1 MSAVLTPAPAATSPW
16 NRALPALV
24 LLLLALTWLYLDTA
38 LAMEGIWRRSE
49 TFTHAYLVAPISLW
63 LVWRLRHRVAAI
75 APAPQPW
82 VLVPMALAACVWF
95 VGDLAG
101 VNALT
106 QAMFVALLVMAV
118 PAVLGLAV
126 ARELAFPLAYLF
138 FMVPFGEFLLPV
150 LMDGTADFTVLAVG
164 LSGVPVYREGL
175 NFVIPSGT
183 WSVVEACSGVR
194 YLIAS
199 FMVGSLFAYL
209 NYTSTRR
216 RLIFCVVSLVL
227 PVVANWLRAYFIVML
242 GHLSGNKL
250 AVGVDH
256 LIYGWVFFGV
266 VITALFMIGAR
277 WTEPPASL
285 KPDADGPA
293 PWVRPGRVPAWAIAL
308 AAVALAAWPQ
318 VLMQQMNRQTDG
330 VDALVLTL
338 PDLPGTQVPTVD
350 GPAFEPVVQNPSAMA
365 RRSYGIGTGKVTVHV
380 AYFRGQRY
388 GRKLVTSE
396 NMLVKPN
403 DGRWHPTRRG
413 STALA
418 VEGQPIPLR
427 TAEIVSAGAL
437 GHGGRE
443 RLEVRQ
449 VYWVDGHFTASDPWA
464 VAYGVWSRIAGRG
477 DDGAMLTFFTEGGA
491 DEGTQERLDAFIRTH
506 LGALQGQLS
515 ATRAAR

>member
-1 MSAVLTPAPAATSPW
+1 LSAVLTPAAATSPPW
-16 NRALPALV
+16 RQSLAV
-24 LLLLALTWLYLDTA
+24 LGVLLLALTLLYLDTA
-38 LAMEGIWRRSE
+38 RAMEGIWSRSE
-49 TFTHAYLVAPISLW
+49 TFAHAYLVAPISLW
-63 LVWRLRHRVAAI
+63 LVWRLRHRVAAMV
-75 APAPQPW
+75 PSPQPW
-82 VLVPMALAACVWF
+82 VLLPMLLAASAWF

-106 QAMFVALLVMAV
+106 QAMFVALLVLAV

-126 ARELAFPLAYLF
+126 ARELAFPLVYLF

-150 LMDGTADFTVLAVG
+150 LMERTADFTVLAVA

-209 NYTSTRR
+209 NYTSTKR
-216 RLIFCVVSLVL
+216 RLIFCAVSLAL

-256 LIYGWVFFGV
+256 LIYGWAFFGV
-266 VITALFMIGAR
+266 VITALFLIGAR
-277 WTEPPASL
+277 WTEPPASVL
-285 KPDADGPA
+285 PAAAGQGPL
-293 PWVRPGRVPAWAIAL
+293 PPPGRVPAWLMAVLAL
-308 AAVALAAWPQ
+308 ALVAWPQ
-318 VLMQQMNRQTDG
+318 ALLRQMSQETTT
-330 VDALVLTL
+330 AAAPVLTL
-338 PDLPGTQVPTVD
+338 PALAGTQAPGADLPE
-350 GPAFEPVVQNPSAMA
+350 FEPVFQGPSAVA
-365 RRSYGIGTGKVTVHV
+365 RRSYGVGARDVSVHV

-396 NMLVKPN
+396 NMLVKPG
-403 DGRWHPTRRG
+403 DSRWNATRRG
-413 STALA
+413 GTVLD
-418 VEGQPIPLR
+418 VDGQPIALR
-427 TAEIVSAGAL
+427 TAEVLGAGTL

-449 VYWVDGHFTASDPWA
+449 VYWVDGRFTASDHWA
-464 VAYGVWSRIAGRG
+464 VAYGVWSRMAGLG
-477 DDGAMLTFFTEGGA
+477 DDGAMLTIFTEGGA
-491 DEGTQERLDAFIRTH
+491 DEGTQELLDGFIRTH
-506 LGALQGQLS
+506 LGDLQRQLS

>member
-1 MSAVLTPAPAATSPW
+1 MSAVLTPAPAAASPW
-16 NRALPALV
+16 SKALPALV
-24 LLLLALTWLYLDTA
+24 LLLLALTGLYLDTA

-49 TFTHAYLVAPISLW
+49 TFAHAYLVAPISVW

-75 APAPQPW
+75 TPAPQPW
-82 VLVPMALAACVWF
+82 MLVPMALAALVWF

-126 ARELAFPLAYLF
+126 ARELAFPLVYLF

-150 LMDGTADFTVLAVG
+150 LMEGTADFTVLAVG

-209 NYTSTRR
+209 NYTSTKR

-227 PVVANWLRAYFIVML
+227 PIVANWLRAYFIVML

-285 KPDADGPA
+285 KPATDGPA
-293 PWVRPGRVPAWAIAL
+293 PRVVPARLPAWAVAL
-308 AAVALAAWPQ
+308 AAAALAAWPQ
-318 VLMQQMNRQTDG
+318 VLMQQMNRQADS
-330 VDALVLTL
+330 VDAVELTL
-338 PDLPGTQVPTVD
+338 PDLPGTQAPAD
-350 GPAFEPVVQNPSAMA
+350 GGRAFEPVFQNASALA
-365 RRSYGIGTGKVTVHV
+365 RRSYGVGTANVTVHV

-403 DGRWHPTRRG
+403 DARWHPTRRG
-413 STALA
+413 SA
-418 VEGQPIPLR
+418 VVAVQGQPVPLR

-437 GHGGRE
+437 GHGARE

-449 VYWVDGHFTASDPWA
+449 VYWVDGHFTDSDPWA
-464 VAYGVWSRIAGRG
+464 VAHGVWSRMAGRG
-477 DDGAMLTFFTEGGA
+477 DDGAMLTFYTEGGA
-491 DEGTQERLDAFIRTH
+491 EEGTAKRVDEFIGAH
-506 LGALQGQLS
+506 LGALQAQLA